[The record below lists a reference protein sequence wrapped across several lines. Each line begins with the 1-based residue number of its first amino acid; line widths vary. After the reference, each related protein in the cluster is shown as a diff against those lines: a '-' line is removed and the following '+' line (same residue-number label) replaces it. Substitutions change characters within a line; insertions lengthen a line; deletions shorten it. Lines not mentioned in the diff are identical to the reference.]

1 MPDSYRDYS
10 GSHNDEKQELIKQKK
25 KNNSC
30 FVIQRKHSGTI
41 LYGLTV
47 SVLGNNE

>member
-25 KNNSC
+25 KN
-30 FVIQRKHSGTI
+30 KKTI
-41 LYGLTV
+41 LAL
-47 SVLGNNE
+47 